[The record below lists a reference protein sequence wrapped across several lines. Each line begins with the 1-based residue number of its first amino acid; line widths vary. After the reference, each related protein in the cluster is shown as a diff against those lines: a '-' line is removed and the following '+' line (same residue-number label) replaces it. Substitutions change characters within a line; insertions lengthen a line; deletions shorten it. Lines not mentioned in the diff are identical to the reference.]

1 MRILGFL
8 MFVAGLAL
16 SFAWQPISAMVANRE
31 IGRWALIDAEGH
43 FAEPTIPLALTQ
55 SPVGVEVEMTVG
67 GTYVVRP
74 GSAALTL
81 TADHAGKTILAE
93 PLTFD
98 GAEPMQGSAQG
109 HIVLR
114 QSVGTIE
121 PLTGGDYHFVP
132 GPGDALPDNLVSAVL
147 VLRANAVTDD
157 SLVEKTGTGLI
168 WAGAIL
174 FVIGLRRRNRRDAAP
189 PPPPQ
194 WGRG

>member
-8 MFVAGLAL
+8 MFAAGLAL

-31 IGRWALIDAEGH
+31 IGKWALIDAEGH
-43 FAEPTIPLALTQ
+43 FAEPTIPLTLTQ
-55 SPVGVEVEMTVG
+55 SPVGVAVEMTVEG
-67 GTYVVRP
+67 SYVASS
-74 GSAALTL
+74 GAAALTL
-81 TADHAGKTILAE
+81 TADHAGKTVLAK

-98 GAEPMQGSAQG
+98 GSDPMEGSTPG
-109 HIVLR
+109 HIVLY
-114 QSVGTIE
+114 QLVGTIE

-132 GPGDALPDNLVSAVL
+132 GPGDALPDNMVSAVL
-147 VLRANAVTDD
+147 ILQANAVTD
-157 SLVEKTGTGLI
+157 STLVEKTGTGLI

-174 FVIGLRRRNRRDAAP
+174 FVIGLRRRNRSDAA